1 MTSSAPGQYPAPAP
15 EEAQHHQPAR
25 HEDRIRRNVAC
36 VNCRNSKV
44 IRYCFATRRGCTQVF
59 ADRRVVTSSV
69 AGNPCQRCAKL
80 EIPCVVDKSH
90 KRVTR
95 RSKLEQLEQEL
106 KSIKQAVNTKAGG
119 GEGSIPPPSP
129 VVNLYVSPTEPRGDS
144 IVVTSQETDTSPEKE
159 ATSVRVS
166 DRPLKATPTKP
177 RTIGA
182 KVVDGVE
189 IDHYFDRYLQHFHAF
204 LPVLRKK
211 DPDECYE
218 ECPVLFWIVILTACR
233 RYCLDEQLHSTLVES
248 ISKDIWALVSSPV
261 MNLEAVHALLL
272 ICVYPLPTIRFATDP
287 STTFATLALHFCT
300 QLGLHTGRGSHSEF
314 CAGQRQHISCTSEEA
329 SVTWLSA
336 CILAE
341 RCASSMGLPPPS
353 IQLNDG
359 PARQALSSPQ
369 WSDVIAM
376 FEIQKFLNRMH
387 LSMAAY
393 ITSNGSVGES
403 IVANWEDDFESLQ
416 ALVIADSE
424 VSRFMLLA
432 AKLEIQVYYF
442 SYPADRPGPNL
453 NLNFCRTFGTTKS
466 MVQTALALDDSPS
479 KFLAHSPHW
488 VFRSII
494 DAASFIIVALHSHKP
509 PVTVSSLS
517 RHSETSLVEQA
528 KAAVFRCSVRD
539 GDLPCRGGSHFDA
552 FWTARDMIPKI
563 EPAVR
568 TWPNRL
574 GAGLIFWCFS
584 RFTTGLK
591 QAKEQSDSAV
601 RAAAQTT
608 EPVGSG
614 EVAAVAAVPS
624 ATESTMLAADA
635 FQDIDLSMFLDD
647 FGWNGGDET
656 VFMGLP

>member
-1 MTSSAPGQYPAPAP
+1 M
-15 EEAQHHQPAR
+15 
-25 HEDRIRRNVAC
+25 
-36 VNCRNSKV
+36 
-44 IRYCFATRRGCTQVF
+44 
-59 ADRRVVTSSV
+59 RV
-69 AGNPCQRCAKL
+69 
-80 EIPCVVDKSH
+80 
-90 KRVTR
+90 
-95 RSKLEQLEQEL
+95 KLEQLEQEL
-106 KSIKQAVNTKAGG
+106 KSIKQAVNTKAG

-129 VVNLYVSPTEPRGDS
+129 VVNLYVSPTEPRGES

-159 ATSVRVS
+159 ATSIRVS

-248 ISKDIWALVSSPV
+248 VSKDIWAVVSSPV

-287 STTFATLALHFCT
+287 STTFASLALHFCT

-314 CAGQRQHISCTSEEA
+314 CAGQRQHIACTSEEA

-466 MVQTALALDDSPS
+466 IIHTALALDDSPS

-509 PVTVSSLS
+509 PVTVSSL
-517 RHSETSLVEQA
+517 
-528 KAAVFRCSVRD
+528 
-539 GDLPCRGGSHFDA
+539 HFDA

-591 QAKEQSDSAV
+591 QAKEQSDSA
-601 RAAAQTT
+601 
-608 EPVGSG
+608 
-614 EVAAVAAVPS
+614 
-624 ATESTMLAADA
+624 
-635 FQDIDLSMFLDD
+635 
-647 FGWNGGDET
+647 
-656 VFMGLP
+656 

>member
-1 MTSSAPGQYPAPAP
+1 MTSSAPGQYPGATPAPAP
-15 EEAQHHQPAR
+15 EAQHQPAR

-44 IRYCFATRRGCTQVF
+44 RCR
-59 ADRRVVTSSV
+59 TSSV

-80 EIPCVVDKSH
+80 EISCVVDKSH

-119 GEGSIPPPSP
+119 EGSIPPPSP
-129 VVNLYVSPTEPRGDS
+129 VVNLYVSPTEPRGES

-248 ISKDIWALVSSPV
+248 VSKDIWALVSSPI

-287 STTFATLALHFCT
+287 STTFASLALHFCT

-314 CAGQRQHISCTSEEA
+314 CAGQRQHIACTSEEA

-466 MVQTALALDDSPS
+466 IIHTALALDDSPS

-591 QAKEQSDSAV
+591 QAKEQSGSAV
-601 RAAAQTT
+601 RATQTA
-608 EPVGSG
+608 EPAGSG

-624 ATESTMLAADA
+624 TAESTLLAADA

-647 FGWNGGDET
+647 FGWNGGDEA